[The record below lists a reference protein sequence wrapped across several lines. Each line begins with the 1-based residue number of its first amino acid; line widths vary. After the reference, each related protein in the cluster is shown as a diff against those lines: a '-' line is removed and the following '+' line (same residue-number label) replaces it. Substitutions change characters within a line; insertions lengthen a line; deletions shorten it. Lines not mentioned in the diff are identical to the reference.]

1 MQNCP
6 FWSVLAEFWVRLQN
20 RNLEFFFW
28 RPSLQTVDS
37 ILKSF
42 VACGRAK
49 DWNMF
54 SYCRNYWS
62 HLLSSV
68 LMLLC
73 THQEYVQA
81 WQDASG
87 TMAGEKFHAWYAVPE
102 GGEAEAVQLPRFLNL
117 PLEVGVAQWLKT
129 KEAWDCKVASL
140 AMEGKVLAPKAKTL
154 HAACLNILD
163 FSNFSNYFLSN
174 HIWNDWP
181 YFGNFWAWLGKQN
194 VRRSPIGAFL

>member
-154 HAACLNILD
+154 HAACLNWI
-163 FSNFSNYFLSN
+163 FWTFPTFLT
-174 HIWNDWP
+174 I
-181 YFGNFWAWLGKQN
+181 FWATTYEMTGRILATSGLDWGSKTF
-194 VRRSPIGAFL
+194 GALL

>member
-1 MQNCP
+1 MNSWIHRHVFSFLFPLCKTVHFDQ
-6 FWSVLAEFWVRLQN
+6 FWPNSGFDSKIGILR
-20 RNLEFFFW
+20 FFFR

-154 HAACLNILD
+154 HAACLN
-163 FSNFSNYFLSN
+163 
-174 HIWNDWP
+174 
-181 YFGNFWAWLGKQN
+181 
-194 VRRSPIGAFL
+194 